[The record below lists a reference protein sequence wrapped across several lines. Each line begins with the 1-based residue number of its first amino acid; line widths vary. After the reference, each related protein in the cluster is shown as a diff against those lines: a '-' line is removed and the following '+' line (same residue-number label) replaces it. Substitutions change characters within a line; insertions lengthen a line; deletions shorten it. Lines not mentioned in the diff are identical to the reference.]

1 MPHALRSRLS
11 TGQDADEVVASLG
24 KRVLKF
30 LAWPFGIVL
39 AMTPQR
45 EREAARIAAEFRSG
59 RSPGIDIVTASPSAW
74 NFKGLFASIGS
85 VFGRVRIR
93 VRLRDSRNAKAEEI
107 ANQFASACWSDGLE
121 REISQR
127 LR

>member
-1 MPHALRSRLS
+1 MSHAFRSRIS
-11 TGQDADEVVASLG
+11 TDQDADEVVASLA

-30 LAWPFGIVL
+30 LIWPFGIVL
-39 AMTPQR
+39 AMRSQR
-45 EREAARIAAEFRSG
+45 ERDAARIAAEFRSD
-59 RSPGIDIVTASPSAW
+59 RFAGIDIVTAPPSARMS
-74 NFKGLFASIGS
+74 NPSLASLGS
-85 VFGRVRIR
+85 VFGRFRIR
-93 VRLRDSRNAKAEEI
+93 VRLRDSRNAKAEAI